1 MSRRRGDRIQ
11 GHRTRNSVLTVPCQI
26 NDIHYLNLLAD
37 TGAAFTAI
45 SRRAALEMKLDTA
58 RPIRQMQMVSA
69 HRVDYVPII
78 RIDSFQAGCQRV
90 RDMEVMVLSL
100 PSELRVDGLLGVNFL
115 EKFRVTFEFE
125 EATMILR

>member
-11 GHRTRNSVLTVPCQI
+11 GKREMRGVMTVPCL
-26 NDIHYLNLLAD
+26 LNEKFRCRFLAD
-37 TGAAFTAI
+37 TGAAFTCI
-45 SRRAALEMKLDTA
+45 SQRAAAEMNLDLTPV
-58 RPIRQMQMVSA
+58 RRMRIVSA
-69 HRVDYVPII
+69 HRPDFVPII
-78 RIDSFQAGCQRV
+78 RINTFQVGSRIV
-90 RDMEVMVLSL
+90 RDMEVMVLPL